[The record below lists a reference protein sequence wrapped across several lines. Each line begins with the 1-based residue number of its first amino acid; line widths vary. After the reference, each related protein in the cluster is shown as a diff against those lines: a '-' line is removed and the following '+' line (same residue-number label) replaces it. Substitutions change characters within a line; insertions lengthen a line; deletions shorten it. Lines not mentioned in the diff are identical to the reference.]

1 MPKSVAVPVMC
12 VERMAPPDK
21 SVITVLCI
29 PMMKHNKNKAKDGK
43 TVLPIPMFHCEVVS
57 PNKPNI
63 SR

>member
-29 PMMKHNKNKAKDGK
+29 PMMKHIKNKANDGK
-43 TVLPIPMFHCEVVS
+43 TKFPSPMFHFDVVR